1 MSNNNNSTE
10 SLKELQNIRYELENV
25 NYELENLNR
34 SEVKLLLNEV
44 KQIKTTHEEL
54 LKEISLLRRNL
65 IDTIAKGV
73 LLAAIV
79 TAIFS
84 TIFVACLSS
93 QFR

>member
-44 KQIKTTHEEL
+44 RQIKTTHEEL
-54 LKEISLLRRNL
+54 LKEISL
-65 IDTIAKGV
+65 
-73 LLAAIV
+73 
-79 TAIFS
+79 
-84 TIFVACLSS
+84 
-93 QFR
+93 

>member
-10 SLKELQNIRYELENV
+10 FLKELQNIRYELENV

-44 KQIKTTHEEL
+44 RQIKTTHEEL

-65 IDTIAKGV
+65 IDTIAKGI
-73 LLAAIV
+73 LLAVIV

-84 TIFVACLSS
+84 AIFVACLSS